1 MIDSKCHQCRHAG
14 EKLFL
19 KGARCFSPKCAMM
32 RRVGPP
38 GQHGAKRKR
47 AGSEFGV
54 QLQEKQKVKR
64 TYGLRERQFRK
75 YFEIANK
82 SRGQTPAMLSR
93 MLEIRLDNVVFR
105 LGFVASR
112 SQARQ
117 AVGHGHFT
125 VNGRRVDIPSFQV
138 KKGDVITIR
147 PQSLS
152 RVIFNDLRTIIK
164 KHEPPV
170 WLALDKEKLEG
181 KVEKLPTSDEME
193 MPFNLQLI
201 TELYSK

>member
-1 MIDSKCHQCRHAG
+1 M
-14 EKLFL
+14 L
-19 KGARCFSPKCAMM
+19 

-75 YFEIANK
+75 YFETASK
-82 SRGQTPAMLSR
+82 SRGETSGMLAR
-93 MLEIRLDNVVFR
+93 MLETRLDNIVFR
-105 LGFVASR
+105 LGFAGSR

-117 AVGHGHFT
+117 SVGHGHFT

-138 KKGDVITIR
+138 KKGDIIAIR
-147 PQSLS
+147 EQSSS
-152 RVIFNDLRTIIK
+152 RKIFTDLRTILK

-170 WLALDKEKLEG
+170 WLSLDKEKLEG
-181 KVEKLPTSDEME
+181 KVEKLPATDEME

>member
-75 YFEIANK
+75 YFETASK
-82 SRGQTPAMLSR
+82 SRGQTPGLLAR

-105 LGFVASR
+105 LGFAGSR

-117 AVGHGHFT
+117 SVGHGHFM

-138 KKGDVITIR
+138 KKGDVVAIR
-147 PQSLS
+147 TQSAP
-152 RVIFNDLRTIIK
+152 RKIFTDLPAILK

-170 WLALDKEKLEG
+170 WLSLDKEKLEG
-181 KVEKLPTSDEME
+181 KVDRLPAIEDME